1 MVDITGKP
9 AVARTA
15 TAAGRIVLGPES
27 IEAIRRGT
35 VRKGDVLTTA
45 QIAGIAAAKRTS
57 ELMPLCHPVPITKV
71 QLDLRVLPDGVEA
84 KCTVSATYSTGVE
97 MEALTGASIA
107 LLTVWDMVKYMEK
120 DQLGQYPSTLI
131 TDLRVVSK
139 QKG

>member
-1 MVDITGKP
+1 MDIAGKP

-57 ELMPLCHPVPITKV
+57 ELIPLCHPVPITKV
-71 QLDLRVLPDGVEA
+71 QLDLRVLRDGVEA

-131 TDLRVVSK
+131 TDLRVLSK